1 MAILQ
6 FFQLIS
12 CPSQGIYH
20 RVKFGVSTEDDL
32 HLGSIFRRLTNSGIH
47 VCAAKIL
54 NTYICPAAVT
64 GISALVSVCSDC
76 DPKSIEGTELRSME
90 YAASVL
96 II

>member
-6 FFQLIS
+6 AFQLIS

-20 RVKFGVSTEDDL
+20 RVKFGVSTEDHL

-54 NTYICPAAVT
+54 NTYIRPATVT
-64 GISALVSVCSDC
+64 GIAAMVSIYSDC
-76 DPKSIEGTELRSME
+76 ETKSIEGTELRSME